1 VKLEIRPYL
10 ALTFIIILAD
20 QLTKIYIN
28 AKYTVGHS
36 ERILGEFLSFTF
48 VYNSGGAFGLNFGSF
63 WFYTFLSIIAIVVIL
78 VYFLK
83 TPDKQK
89 IAKLCL
95 ALVTGGAVGN
105 LLDRII
111 HGQVTDFIDVNIPDI
126 IIRPFTLFSFDF
138 PGFELYRW
146 YIFNIA
152 DAAITVGLIGFIIY
166 LMFQDK
172 FDPDIL
178 SDNQTTP

>member
-1 VKLEIRPYL
+1 VKPEIRPYL
-10 ALTFIIILAD
+10 AVVFAIILVD

-28 AKYTVGHS
+28 AKYTFGHS
-36 ERILGEFLSFTF
+36 QQILGDFLSFTF

-63 WFYTFLSIIAIVVIL
+63 WFYTILSIVAIAVIL

-89 IAKLCL
+89 IAKFCL
-95 ALVTGGAVGN
+95 AVVTGGAVGN
-105 LLDRII
+105 LIDRIA
-111 HGQVTDFIDVNIPDI
+111 HGQVIDFIDVNIPDI
-126 IIRPFTLFSFDF
+126 IIRPFTLLSFNF

-166 LMFQDK
+166 LMFQEK
-172 FDPDIL
+172 FDPDII
-178 SDNQTTP
+178 SDNQTAP

>member
-1 VKLEIRPYL
+1 VKPEIKPYL
-10 ALTFIIILAD
+10 ALALIIILVD

-28 AKYTVGHS
+28 ANYTVGHS
-36 ERILGEFLSFTF
+36 RQILGDFLNFTF
-48 VYNSGGAFGLNFGSF
+48 VYNTGGAFGLNFGSF
-63 WFYTFLSIIAIVVIL
+63 WFYTILSTFAIVVIL
-78 VYFLK
+78 VYFFK

-95 ALVTGGAVGN
+95 AVVAGGAIGN
-105 LLDRII
+105 IIDRMV
-111 HGQVTDFIDVNIPDI
+111 HGRVIDFIDVNIPDI
-126 IIRPFTLFSFDF
+126 IIPSFSFLSFTF

-166 LMFQDK
+166 LFLQDK
-172 FDPDIL
+172 FDPKIITE
-178 SDNQTTP
+178 NPATP